1 MNSKK
6 SEKKEATK
14 TPKEKKEE
22 KRDKN
27 ISRMTNKPFLG
38 LFFYSSNILKC
49 MPARKYLA
57 LALMIGMLLGYG
69 WQSVATSIAT
79 SIGLRGIYL
88 LIKKMVHFFQW
99 VLEKLKK
106 IIGFN

>member
-1 MNSKK
+1 
-6 SEKKEATK
+6 
-14 TPKEKKEE
+14 
-22 KRDKN
+22 
-27 ISRMTNKPFLG
+27 
-38 LFFYSSNILKC
+38 

-69 WQSVATSIAT
+69 WQSMVTSIA
-79 SIGLRGIYL
+79 LRGIYL

-99 VLEKLKK
+99 ILEKAKK